1 MIAYLEGIVHTIET
15 DYLLLQTASG
25 VGYQLFLPQVLL
37 LEAVKNERGQYY
49 VHTHV
54 REGEITLYGFASL
67 EEKKIFEMLIKT
79 SGVGPKL
86 GIVIL
91 SALRPAE
98 LIQAIFSQ
106 NISQFSAVPGIG
118 KKTASKLCL
127 DMSDQ
132 LQKHPIGG
140 IDKSPFHTAA
150 PAAAS
155 SQGNELFSSLINMG
169 FSEKDVLPVLGKV
182 QADGESFEDQFKKAL
197 NLLSSFQ

>member
-1 MIAYLEGIVHTIET
+1 MIAFLEGIVHTIES
-15 DYLLLQTASG
+15 DYLVLQTASG
-25 VGYQLFLPQVLL
+25 VGYQLFLPQSLL

-54 REGEITLYGFASL
+54 REAEITLYGFASL

-91 SALRPAE
+91 SALRPAQ

-106 NISQFSAVPGIG
+106 NTSQFSAVPGIG

-132 LQKHPIGG
+132 LKKHSIGR
-140 IDKSPFHTAA
+140 IDKNLIHTAA

-155 SQGNELFSSLINMG
+155 SQGNDLLSSLINMG
-169 FSEKDVLPVLGKV
+169 FSEKDVLSVLGKV
-182 QADGESFEDQFKKAL
+182 QADEESFEGQFKKAL
-197 NLLSSFQ
+197 NLLTSFQ